1 MSAEQSTEK
10 PFILSVSDADLGLLR
25 QKLDL
30 VRLPDEVDDAGWD
43 YGVPLADMKRL
54 TAYWREQ
61 FDWRK
66 VEAQINEL
74 PMFTRDI
81 EVNGFGT
88 LNIHYVHQKSKVNN
102 AVPLLFVHGCKYHAS
117 LASGAYILNTHRAR

>member
-54 TAYWREQ
+54 IAYWRER
-61 FDWRK
+61 FD
-66 VEAQINEL
+66 
-74 PMFTRDI
+74 
-81 EVNGFGT
+81 
-88 LNIHYVHQKSKVNN
+88 
-102 AVPLLFVHGCKYHAS
+102 
-117 LASGAYILNTHRAR
+117 